1 MIILA
6 SKSPRRFELMQQLG
20 LQFKVQLAGETN
32 EQYPLELQRE
42 EIPLFLAR
50 LKANSFL
57 QAVTIP
63 NDTVVVT
70 ADTIVWVETLET
82 PNTTGKVSKG
92 RALEKPGCRQ
102 EAIEMLELLSDKKHY
117 VYSAVC
123 LTTNSKQHVFFDETK
138 VYFKKLSSEEIS
150 YYVDNY
156 QPYDKAGAYGIQEW
170 IGYIGIEKIEGS
182 FYNVVGLP
190 VHKLYKEL
198 RNFIEVA

>member
-92 RALEKPGCRQ
+92 RALEKPDCRQ

-150 YYVDNY
+150 FYVDNY

-190 VHKLYKEL
+190 VQKLYNEL
-198 RNFIEVA
+198 RDFIEVT